1 MSDQDTSLFD
11 GTDTPTDTSTQ
22 IDLLPEIAELVGEGK
37 KYRTPEEAL
46 KSVPHAQKHIQE
58 LEATLGELREELTKR
73 ATLEEAM
80 AQLRRD
86 STQIADNGSVAP
98 PATAAPDLESLAKIV
113 DGLVEKREMSKVQLE
128 NQKKVV
134 ASLQSAFGE
143 KAREAHAARLAEIG
157 MSQEDFTSL
166 ASRSPKAALAL
177 FPEAARGSTPTSGGT
192 TTGSVNTE
200 RFSGSGQ
207 VKQGTYAW
215 YNQMRATD
223 PKKYFSREV
232 QIEMAQKAKELG
244 SSFYT

>member
-11 GTDTPTDTSTQ
+11 GAAATTNST
-22 IDLLPEIAELVGEGK
+22 DLLPEVAELIGEGK
-37 KYRTPEEAL
+37 KYRTPEDAL

-58 LEATLGELREELTKR
+58 LESTLSELREELTKR

-86 STQIADNGSVAP
+86 STQIADNGGAAQ
-98 PATAAPDLESLAKIV
+98 PAAAAPDLESLAKIV
-113 DGLVEKREMSKVQLE
+113 DGLVEKRELSKVKLE

-166 ASRSPKAALAL
+166 ASRSPAAALAL
-177 FPEAARGSTPTSGGT
+177 FPEASRANAPTSGGT

-215 YNQMRATD
+215 YSQMRTTD

-232 QIEMAQKAKELG
+232 QIEMARKAKELG
-244 SSFYT
+244 PSFYT